1 MLINKLHT
9 RKELKDVNNKT
20 KEMEAKEKLN
30 EMKARRVHAEMS
42 VQHLRDQ
49 K

>member
-1 MLINKLHT
+1 MNQ
-9 RKELKDVNNKT
+9 T

-30 EMKARRVHAEMS
+30 QMRARRVHAELS
-42 VQHLRDQ
+42 VQQLREQ